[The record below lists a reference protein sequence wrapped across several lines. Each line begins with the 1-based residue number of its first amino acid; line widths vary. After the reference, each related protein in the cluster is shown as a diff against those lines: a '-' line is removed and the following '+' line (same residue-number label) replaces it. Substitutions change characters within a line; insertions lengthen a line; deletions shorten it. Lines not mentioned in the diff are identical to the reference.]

1 MNLFILNLLL
11 SLAWMGL
18 TGQFTPVNFIIGFIL
33 AYVLLWLTLRT
44 SRRGSYFIKVVQVI
58 RFALFFLWEVI
69 TANLRVVR
77 EILTPYHSMRPG
89 IVAVPLDASTDLEI
103 TAFANLITLTP
114 GTLSLDVS
122 SDRSTLFVHAMFID
136 DVDDFKNHLKQG
148 LEQRLLEVMR

>member
-1 MNLFILNLLL
+1 MNLFMLNLLL

-18 TGQFTPVNFIIGFIL
+18 TGQFTPANFIIGFIL

-44 SRRGSYFIKVVQVI
+44 SRRESYFIKVLQVI
-58 RFALFFLWEVI
+58 RFALFFLWEVL
-69 TANLRVVR
+69 TANFRVVR
-77 EILTPYHSMRPG
+77 EILTPYHRMRPG

-103 TAFANLITLTP
+103 AAFANLITLTP

-136 DVDDFKNHLKQG
+136 DVDDFKNHLKEG